1 MSLKRRTLFSGL
13 YSILPNKPLQMVL
26 SSIGASSLILQWQWL
41 NHWKQWFL
49 DENHS
54 AMIKCSLYAKPL
66 QMVLGWIGACEYLLC
81 LHRLSSL
88 RRPASTLILTSQHLP
103 QAVGLRQFEDSASS
117 SKAVWVQ
124 PIKGTWDTYL
134 PRAPCWVGQSWRG
147 LNQPLMKQNKSEL
160 HLLPLTNQKLK
171 MKKWNK
177 DLENA
182 TSLLETHSLCL
193 TQ

>member
-1 MSLKRRTLFSGL
+1 MAFIASYRTNHCKWCWVQLVLPASYYNGNGWTIENNCSLTKISDT
-13 YSILPNKPLQMVL
+13 VL
-26 SSIGASSLILQWQWL
+26 
-41 NHWKQWFL
+41 
-49 DENHS
+49 
-54 AMIKCSLYAKPL
+54 IKCSWYAKPL
-66 QMVLGWIGACEYLLC
+66 QVVLGWIGACEYLLC